1 MGVKPVG
8 CATGSG
14 FSLGAG
20 VGKVGVDGALVESA
34 VGVKI

>member
-8 CATGSG
+8 SATGSG
-14 FSLGAG
+14 FSLGA
-20 VGKVGVDGALVESA
+20 VGVDGAVVESA